1 MNFLDRL
8 FAIQLHEN
16 QTIGGYII
24 QNYIGSKN
32 NFSLYAVNKNYN
44 KKFAEKCPICQT
56 ALEPKKKRDFQL
68 QLKRLC
74 RNPWLPNAPCG
85 NPKCN
90 TKIFGYVS
98 HRPKYRFRMFY
109 KHFELKRKNAI
120 DFAMEQA
127 EQDYEIY
134 RKDYYR
140 AFKNGNM
147 YYTGSWGIK

>member
-32 NFSLYAVNKNYN
+32 NFSLYAVNKNYQ
-44 KKFAEKCPICQT
+44 KKLAERCPICHT
-56 ALEPKKKRDFQL
+56 VLEPRKKRDFQL

-74 RNPWLPNAPCG
+74 RDPWLPHAPCG
-85 NPKCN
+85 NTRCN

-109 KHFELKRKNAI
+109 NRFDIRRKNAI
-120 DFAMEQA
+120 DLALEDA
-127 EQDYEIY
+127 EEEYKFHM
-134 RKDYYR
+134 KDYRR

-147 YYTGSWGIK
+147 YYTGSWRI